1 MSPIRSLVE
10 WIRSL
15 LGGSRT
21 DSELR
26 EEFEHHVEMEIEA
39 NLRAGMSP
47 AEARKKAR
55 IAFGSGDWYA
65 ERVREERG
73 GALVDDTLRDIRMGF
88 RNLRKR
94 PVFAFAGVLTLSLGI
109 GMTTTM
115 FTLVESVVLNPLP
128 GSNTEGMV
136 YLELASTERD
146 ITTSPTPQ
154 LLRTIRDHASSFSQV
169 EAYSTENLNLTVAGE
184 PLRKKGARTSAGF
197 FTFLGV
203 KPALGRSFLPEDG
216 LGSSNPVAILGHTMW
231 VEQFGRSQ
239 DVVGQTLGIG
249 NQLHEI
255 IGVLPRDFRVDT
267 RVEMMVWTPEVGAG
281 GFMAD
286 DFPVEGAL
294 AKLAPGISL
303 EAAQAELDAIIQ
315 NNPLAQRAN
324 LQWVAKLKTPESL
337 IDSTFKRAILILQIA
352 SVLVLLIG
360 CGNLANLLLA
370 QGETRAKEFALR
382 ASLGAGRGR
391 LIRQLLVEN
400 LVLGLLGGTGGIL
413 LTLWAL
419 DAFPVFLPPG
429 FSGISPSRNMF
440 LFASGVSLFS
450 VFGVGI
456 LPALRSSSR
465 GLNEVIK
472 GSISLPGGIFR
483 RLGVRQLLVTTE
495 VAMAFVLLLS
505 AGLLLKSFTGLSAT
519 DTGFESRDLIT
530 IRLELPEERYGD
542 PAAQQLFYDQ
552 LLEGVRSGLP
562 PQLGS
567 ATLAGGLVENL
578 SATFSPLAAEGA
590 EVEDPEVLLLLP
602 WRVGPEY
609 FGVLGLPIL
618 DGRTFDE
625 GDGHGGEDV
634 VIIND
639 VVARRVFP
647 NGNAV
652 GQRIR
657 VREDLYR
664 VVGVSGS
671 VQLPGLASSR
681 LGEYQLSFPWR
692 QDPGDGITIIARI
705 SGDRAAAVDLLRETI
720 RGLDPTLPIQKVA
733 LVDDLLAESLAQE
746 GSNALLMALFAL
758 TALVLGAVGI
768 YGVVAYSVSQR
779 IREIGIR
786 LALGASKGE
795 VVSRVVAN
803 GMKTVLAGVVM
814 GAVGAAYLGTALSKL
829 LHEVDPRD
837 PLVFLGVAAGIAG
850 VSLLATWLP
859 ARRAAGAGPLES
871 LRGE

>member
-10 WIRSL
+10 WLMNL
-15 LGGSRT
+15 LGRGRA

-26 EEFEHHVEMEIEA
+26 EEFEHHLELEIES

-47 AEARKKAR
+47 GEARRKAQ

-115 FTLVESVVLNPLP
+115 FTLVEAVVLKPLP

-136 YLELASTERD
+136 YLELESTEREM
-146 ITTSPTPQ
+146 TTSPTPQ
-154 LLRTIRDHASSFSQV
+154 LLRSVRDHASSFSRV
-169 EAYSTENLNLTVAGE
+169 EAYSTEDFNLTVAGE
-184 PLRKKGARTSAGF
+184 PLRTKGARTSVGF
-197 FTFLGV
+197 FAFLGV
-203 KPALGRSFLPEDG
+203 NPALGWGFLPEDG
-216 LGSSNPVAILGHTMW
+216 PGSGNPVAILSHTMW
-231 VEQFGRSQ
+231 VERFGRSRS
-239 DVVGQTLGIG
+239 VVGQTIGIG

-255 IGVLPRDFRVDT
+255 VGVLPRDFRLDT
-267 RVEMMVWTPEVGAG
+267 RAEVMVWIPEVGAG
-281 GFMAD
+281 GLLAD

-303 EAAQAELDAIIQ
+303 VAAQAELDAIVQ
-315 NNPLAQRAN
+315 NNPLDQRAN
-324 LQWVAKLKTPESL
+324 VQWVAKLKTPESL

-370 QGETRAKEFALR
+370 QGENRAREFALR
-382 ASLGAGRGR
+382 ASLGARRGR

-400 LVLGLLGGTGGIL
+400 LVLGVLGGTGGIL

-419 DAFPVFLPPG
+419 DALPLFLPPG
-429 FSGISPSRNMF
+429 YSGISPSRGMF
-440 LFASGVSLFS
+440 LFATAVSLVS

-456 LPALRSSSR
+456 LPALRSSRR

-472 GSISLPGGIFR
+472 GSTSLPVGLLR
-483 RLGVRQLLVTTE
+483 RLAVRQLLVTTE
-495 VAMAFVLLLS
+495 VAMAFVLLVS
-505 AGLLLKSFTGLSAT
+505 AGLLLKSFAGLSAI
-519 DTGFESRDLIT
+519 DTGFESRNLIT
-530 IRLELPEERYGD
+530 IPLELPEARYGD
-542 PAAQQLFYDQ
+542 AEAQLTFYEQ
-552 LLEGVRSGLP
+552 LLEGIHSGLP

-578 SATFSPLAAEGA
+578 AAAFSPLVPEGA
-590 EVEDPEVLLLLP
+590 EVEDPEVLLLLT
-602 WRVGPEY
+602 WGVGPGY
-609 FGVLGLPIL
+609 FELLDIPIL
-618 DGRTFDE
+618 DGRAFDE
-625 GDGHGGEDV
+625 ADGHGGEDV

-639 VVARRVFP
+639 AVARRIFP
-647 NGNAV
+647 NGNAA

-657 VREDLYR
+657 LREDWFR

-671 VQLPGLASSR
+671 VRLPNLATSQLGDL
-681 LGEYQLSFPWR
+681 QLSFPWR
-692 QDPGDGITIIARI
+692 QDPGDGLTVIARVT
-705 SGDRAAAVDLLRETI
+705 GDRSAAVDLLRETI
-720 RGLDPTLPIQKVA
+720 RGLDPSLPIQKVA

-746 GSNALLMALFAL
+746 RSNALLMALFAL

-786 LALGASKGE
+786 VALGASKGE
-795 VVSRVVAN
+795 VVSRVVFG
-803 GMKTVLAGVVM
+803 GMKTVLAGIVV
-814 GAVGAAYLGTALSKL
+814 GAVGAAFLGTTLSKL
-829 LHEVDPRD
+829 LHEVQPRD
-837 PLVFLGVAAGIAG
+837 PQVFLIVLAGITA

-859 ARRAAGAGPLES
+859 ARRAAGAGPLDS
-871 LRGE
+871 LRSE